1 MSDQGLHYLPMT
13 RSFGSAIFAQTYLP
27 YTKNVYSVFTDCLT
41 GGLFHYRVV
50 DEAVCHFGVSG
61 LFWRFY
67 SFFFLMENPVSK
79 QCRP

>member
-13 RSFGSAIFAQTYLP
+13 VHLGLQYLLRPICP

-41 GGLFHYRVV
+41 CGLFHCRVV

-67 SFFFLMENPVSK
+67 SFSFF
-79 QCRP
+79 